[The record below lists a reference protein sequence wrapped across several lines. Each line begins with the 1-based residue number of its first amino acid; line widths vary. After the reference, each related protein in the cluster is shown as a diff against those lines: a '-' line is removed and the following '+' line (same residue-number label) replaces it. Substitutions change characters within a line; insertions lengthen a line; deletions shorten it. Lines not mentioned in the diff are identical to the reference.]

1 MNVRAWNQYNI
12 DGSGRLII
20 GQEISAATV
29 TEALDIAENDAKQ
42 WNRRNKKNSANLVN
56 MLSCNGFVR
65 AIS

>member
-29 TEALDIAENDAKQ
+29 TDSFDIAEKDAKQ
-42 WNRRNKKNSANLVN
+42 WNRRNKKNPANLVN

>member
-12 DGSGRLII
+12 NGAGRLII

-29 TEALDIAENDAKQ
+29 TEAFDIAERDAKQ
-42 WNRRNKKNSANLVN
+42 WNRRNKKNAANLVN